1 MTSSP
6 KPNSFAARDAQYHLH
21 GYTNALK
28 NEKDGGF
35 VVVRGEGPFVYDEND
50 KQYLDGL
57 SGLWCAALG
66 FGKEQRIIDAAVKQM
81 EALPYYHTF
90 TQKAPA
96 VTVELAEKLVN
107 LASQAAPMSK
117 AYFCNSGSEANDT
130 AIKMIWYFNNA
141 LGRPQKKKVIG
152 RVKGYH
158 GVTIGSGSLTGLP
171 LVHKDFD
178 LPIANVLHT
187 DCPHYYR
194 FAKPGES
201 EEDFATRMAESL
213 EALIQREGP
222 DTIAALFAEPVMGAG
237 GVLTPP
243 KTYWEKIQKVL
254 KKHDILLVADEV
266 ICGFMRTGNQWGSQ
280 TYGMKPDIMTMA
292 KQLSAAQMPIAAV
305 LISQRV
311 YEALRDNSGKLG
323 SFSHGITYSGHPIAA
338 AVALETQ
345 KIYEERKILDHVR
358 AVTPVFLDE
367 LKSFADHPLVGEV
380 RGVGLIGALELV
392 KDKKTREG
400 FDPKLAVGPNLIRIA
415 HDHGVIL
422 RPVADSICFC
432 PPLICSEG
440 QIREMFARFRKALA
454 ETQEWLK
461 SQAVAAQ

>member
-35 VVVRGEGPFVYDEND
+35 VVVRGQGPFVYDEND
-50 KQYLDGL
+50 KEYLDGL

-66 FGKEQRIIDAAVKQM
+66 FGKEQRIIDAAVRQM

-96 VTVELAEKLVN
+96 VTVELAEKLVG

-141 LGRPQKKKVIG
+141 VGRPQKKKIIA

-158 GVTIGSGSLTGLP
+158 GVTVASGSLTGLP

-194 FAKPGES
+194 FSKPGET

-222 DTIAALFAEPVMGAG
+222 DTIAAMFAEPVMGAG
-237 GVLTPP
+237 GVLLPP

-280 TYGMKPDIMTMA
+280 TFGMKPDIMTMA

-311 YEALRDNSGKLG
+311 YEGIRDNSGKLG
-323 SFSHGITYSGHPIAA
+323 SWAHGITYSGHPIAA

-358 AVTPVFLDE
+358 AITPTFLAE
-367 LKSFADHPLVGEV
+367 LQTFADHPLVGEV

-400 FDPKLAVGPNLIRIA
+400 FEPSLAVGPNLIRIA

-461 SQAVAAQ
+461 SQAVAA

>member
-35 VVVRGEGPFVYDEND
+35 VVVRGDGPFVYDEND
-50 KQYLDGL
+50 KEYLDGL

-96 VTVELAEKLVN
+96 VTVELAEKLVT

-141 LGRPQKKKVIG
+141 VGRPQKKKVIA

-158 GVTIGSGSLTGLP
+158 GVTVASGSLTGLP

-187 DCPHYYR
+187 ECPHYYR
-194 FAKPGES
+194 FAKAGES
-201 EEDFATRMAESL
+201 EEDFSTRMAESL

-222 DTIAALFAEPVMGAG
+222 DTIAAMFAEPVMGAG
-237 GVLTPP
+237 GVLIPP

-254 KKHDILLVADEV
+254 KKHDVLLVADEV

-280 TYGMKPDIMTMA
+280 TFGMKPDIMTMA

-311 YEALRDNSGKLG
+311 YEGIRDNSGKLG
-323 SFSHGITYSGHPIAA
+323 SWAHGITYSGHPIAA

-358 AVTPVFLDE
+358 AIAPTFLEE
-367 LKSFADHPLVGEV
+367 LQSFADHPLVGEV

-392 KDKKTREG
+392 KDKMTREG
-400 FDPKLAVGPNLIRIA
+400 FEPSLAVGPNLIRIA

-432 PPLICSEG
+432 PPLICTEA
-440 QIREMFARFRKALA
+440 QIREMFNRFRKALA

-461 SQAVAAQ
+461 SQAIAA

>member
-1 MTSSP
+1 MTSSL
-6 KPNSFAARDAQYHLH
+6 KPNSFAARDAHYHLH

-50 KQYLDGL
+50 KEYLDGL

-117 AYFCNSGSEANDT
+117 AFFCNSGSEANDT

-141 LGRPQKKKVIG
+141 IGRPQKKKIIA
-152 RVKGYH
+152 RTKGYH
-158 GVTIGSGSLTGLP
+158 GVTVASGSLTGLP
-171 LVHKDFD
+171 GVHKDFD

-201 EEDFATRMAESL
+201 EEDFASRMAESL

-222 DTIAALFAEPVMGAG
+222 DTIAAMFAEPVMGAG
-237 GVLTPP
+237 GVLLPP

-266 ICGFMRTGNQWGSQ
+266 ICGFMRTGNWWGSQ

-305 LISQRV
+305 LINQRV
-311 YEALRDNSGKLG
+311 YEGIRDNSGKLG
-323 SFSHGITYSGHPIAA
+323 TFGHGITYSGHPIAA

-358 AVTPVFLDE
+358 AISPVFLEE
-367 LKSFADHPLVGEV
+367 LRSFANHPLVGEV

-392 KDKKTREG
+392 KDKKTRES
-400 FDPKLAVGPNLIRIA
+400 FDPSLAVGPNLIRIA

-432 PPLICSEG
+432 PPLICTEG

-461 SQAVAAQ
+461 SQAVAA

>member
-35 VVVRGEGPFVYDEND
+35 VVVRGDGPFVYDEND
-50 KQYLDGL
+50 KEYLDGL

-96 VTVELAEKLVN
+96 VTVDLAEKLVT

-141 LGRPQKKKVIG
+141 MGRPQKKKVIG

-187 DCPHYYR
+187 DCPHHYR

-201 EEDFATRMAESL
+201 EEDFSTRMAESL

-222 DTIAALFAEPVMGAG
+222 ETIAAMFAEPVMGAG
-237 GVLTPP
+237 GVLLPP

-280 TYGMKPDIMTMA
+280 TFGMKPDIMTMA

-305 LISQRV
+305 LISQRI
-311 YEALRDNSGKLG
+311 YEGIRDNSGKLG
-323 SFSHGITYSGHPIAA
+323 TFSHGITYSGHPIAA

-358 AVTPVFLDE
+358 AIAPTFLEE
-367 LKSFADHPLVGEV
+367 LQSFADHPLVGEV

-400 FDPKLAVGPNLIRIA
+400 FQPSLAVGPNLIRIG

-432 PPLICSEG
+432 PPLICTEG
-440 QIREMFARFRKALA
+440 QIREMFTRFRKALA

-461 SQAVAAQ
+461 NQAVAA